1 MSVSLT
7 EVAAQ
12 RIKHMLEERGS
23 GLGIRLG
30 VKKSGCAGFA
40 YVLDF
45 ADEQGENDTVFTQ
58 HDATVVVDQDSLQ
71 ILEGIEIDYVTEG
84 LNKSFKFRNPNVT
97 DMCGCGES
105 FSVK

>member
-7 EVAAQ
+7 EAAAQ
-12 RIKHMLEERGS
+12 RIQDMLEERGS

-30 VKKSGCAGFA
+30 VKKNGCAGFA

-45 ADEQGENDTVFTQ
+45 ADEQNEGDSLFTQ
-58 HDATVVVDQDSLQ
+58 HNASVVVDNDSLE
-71 ILEGIEIDYVTEG
+71 ILEGIELDYVSEG

-97 DMCGCGES
+97 DECGCGES
-105 FSVK
+105 FSVN

>member
-30 VKKSGCAGFA
+30 VKKNGCAGFA

>member
-30 VKKSGCAGFA
+30 VKKNGCAGFA

-45 ADEQGENDTVFTQ
+45 ADEKSENDTVFTQ
-58 HDATVVVDQDSLQ
+58 HDATVVVDQDSLE

>member
-30 VKKSGCAGFA
+30 VKKNGS

-45 ADEQGENDTVFTQ
+45 ADEKSENDTVFTQ
-58 HDATVVVDQDSLQ
+58 HDATVVVDQDSLE